1 VSGPKFLLTKLVRL
15 VLTLLGLST
24 CEGSMEASEIMQREV
39 TVVSPHA
46 SLRDASEIMHSYDI
60 RHLPVVEAGQV
71 VGIISDRDLRCYLSE
86 LFLSEPE
93 TTPAAARKTL
103 TVRQVMQ
110 AKPVTLE
117 PESDI
122 QDVIDC
128 MLEFKIGAVLVTDTE
143 GHLRGVISYE
153 DVIRAARDL
162 LPM

>member
-1 VSGPKFLLTKLVRL
+1 
-15 VLTLLGLST
+15 
-24 CEGSMEASEIMQREV
+24 MEVSEIMHQQVEV
-39 TVVSPHA
+39 IGPQA
-46 SLRDASEIMHSYDI
+46 SLRDASDLMHDRDI

-71 VGIISDRDLRCYLSE
+71 IGIISDRDLRCYLSDM
-86 LFLSEPE
+86 FLLQPE
-93 TTPAAARKTL
+93 TTPASARKTI

-110 AKPVTLE
+110 TKPVTLD

-122 QDVIDC
+122 QEAIDC

-143 GHLRGVISYE
+143 GRLQGVVSYE